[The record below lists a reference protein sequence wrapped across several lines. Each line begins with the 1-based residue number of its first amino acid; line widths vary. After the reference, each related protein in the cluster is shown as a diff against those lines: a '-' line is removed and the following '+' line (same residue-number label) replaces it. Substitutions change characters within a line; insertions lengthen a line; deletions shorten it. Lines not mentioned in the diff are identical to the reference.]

1 VLTRLSKLVL
11 ALALAGS
18 IGLHWAFLQ
27 AVAWTGMVASYAC
40 ILPISEALQKTFDG
54 KHPCQ

>member
-11 ALALAGS
+11 ALALASS

-27 AVAWTGMVASYAC
+27 AVAWMGMVASYARV
-40 ILPISEALQKTFDG
+40 LPISEALQKTFDG